1 MPAILKFRRGT
12 SIPTLN
18 ISEPY
23 YHSTNETLSIGTDGS
38 GSYVTLAGV
47 NIMNQGNLVLTNDVS
62 ASSALFT
69 GDINVDGN
77 LTIGGNLILGDEVI
91 DEIIVN
97 ASLSGSLVP
106 VSSSVFDVGSITK
119 TWRVGYFD
127 KVVASNITASAIE
140 FDDILNKP
148 TLFSGSIQVDHDT
161 TTNFVASEHIDHFSL
176 LISAGDGLTG
186 GGALTASR
194 TLTLSTGS
202 LHFTDGV
209 KTKLNIE
216 GVISSSEQVDVNLT
230 QNFTTFSSSVD
241 SRLDVVEAT
250 SASLDSNYLRLDTTN
265 DPLTGN
271 LVLSGS
277 MTASNEV
284 LVEDTLYIGDSY
296 KTKFDTGNTND
307 GAYAVLRLYTTD
319 TGSVYTK
326 NLQFGTDPLYPSYS
340 NIWPGGVTPS
350 GTNYF
355 FQSRNDGV
363 ETWFNSTGIHEWS
376 INNVQ
381 MMTLNSGGVG
391 VNYPYNAPTMPSN
404 LAVRGDGL
412 TTGTSFLIVDSNYSQ
427 SFQVLDNG
435 NTFIDGDISG
445 SGRLYID
452 TLDINTSSTDLLVLN
467 GNEFEQRTLASLIT
481 GESLISGSGTLN
493 YIPKW
498 TPDGGTLGDSIIY
511 QSGSYIGMG
520 TTFPSESLDVSG
532 SSVSDYEYIRIN
544 GKQYHVGDIRNYY
557 IPQEF
562 NTTESGYNALYES
575 SSDSISVSLTGNK
588 SAFVILPNNYV
599 FIVYEDGSD
608 LYYTIRDKGGDEI
621 LAPVLIL
628 STSNINYYYPGVVL
642 LSDRVFISFDDNN
655 DNKGKFI
662 LVDFGGNILRGA
674 TELTG
679 TYTTYYPQPIVL
691 SNDNIVFSCN
701 TNMGSNRNVFMIL
714 DKNGDVVKSPT
725 IMQGETIY
733 SDNYMGSISLS
744 NGNFVVFYKK
754 LGSPWN
760 GYFQIYDNV
769 GTLIKGD
776 TFYQAAP
783 QRSNGCSISG
793 DKFVITFDD
802 YNDSRKGKFIIYD
815 NDGNEI
821 VGETTYEESNIS
833 GQKPI
838 VKPLQNG
845 RFIISVGD
853 NNIYIIDS
861 NGTIIQ
867 PATDVTGTNE
877 YIKDIAI
884 NRDGS
889 LYILY
894 YNSSTSKV
902 SWKVWKLTGTYI
914 IGNTGI
920 GNNTPSQPLTVEGN
934 ISGSGKL
941 YLETLDANT
950 TSTSLLVLNG
960 TEIEQRTLASLISG
974 ESMVSGSGTDD
985 YIAVW
990 KNTNEIEGYSNF
1002 KWVND
1007 NNSLVIGNTTPY
1019 FAGMVNISGSD
1030 TVLLTLESDS
1040 THNLEVDYN
1049 IGKSTGAL
1057 QNVYFR
1063 QNAYEWIHNVN
1074 ANSDMSWECANSWN
1088 TLLRLQ
1094 YATDN
1099 VILNE
1104 SAGNTG
1110 IGTTSPQYKLHI
1122 NGESSNSGSL
1132 NVNDT
1137 LYVSGSRVG
1146 IGTTNPIYPLT
1157 VYTTESSYGIFHTTN
1172 SGSAMGT
1179 YIDFNG
1185 GWFGTVSDDPL
1196 KFYTNDSGAQMTI
1209 QNGTGYVGIGTTIPS
1224 VKLEVVGDTTLSGSL
1239 SISGSMSITSTN
1251 LVTNLNAD
1259 YLDSQHGTYYLDY
1272 TNFTNLPTL
1281 VSGSSQINIYDV
1293 TGFTAYSASVDTR
1306 MDGISAAT
1314 SSYLLNTTDTLTGTL
1329 TVTDTIIATT
1339 GSLDYIISDEIR
1351 LSSASLSYQ
1360 ENIDVDLA
1368 TPEVVATVETGSH
1381 DGVFFD
1387 YIVKNGINVR
1397 AGIVMAAHNDVS
1409 VTYTDMSTTD
1419 LGNTTPMVL
1428 SVDLDSGNMRLI
1440 ATPTTDN
1447 WTVKTLVRSL

>member
-363 ETWFNSTGIHEWS
+363 ETWFNSTGIHEWA

-481 GESLISGSGTLN
+481 
-493 YIPKW
+493 
-498 TPDGGTLGDSIIY
+498 
-511 QSGSYIGMG
+511 
-520 TTFPSESLDVSG
+520 
-532 SSVSDYEYIRIN
+532 
-544 GKQYHVGDIRNYY
+544 
-557 IPQEF
+557 
-562 NTTESGYNALYES
+562 
-575 SSDSISVSLTGNK
+575 
-588 SAFVILPNNYV
+588 
-599 FIVYEDGSD
+599 
-608 LYYTIRDKGGDEI
+608 
-621 LAPVLIL
+621 
-628 STSNINYYYPGVVL
+628 
-642 LSDRVFISFDDNN
+642 
-655 DNKGKFI
+655 
-662 LVDFGGNILRGA
+662 
-674 TELTG
+674 
-679 TYTTYYPQPIVL
+679 
-691 SNDNIVFSCN
+691 
-701 TNMGSNRNVFMIL
+701 
-714 DKNGDVVKSPT
+714 
-725 IMQGETIY
+725 
-733 SDNYMGSISLS
+733 
-744 NGNFVVFYKK
+744 
-754 LGSPWN
+754 
-760 GYFQIYDNV
+760 
-769 GTLIKGD
+769 
-776 TFYQAAP
+776 
-783 QRSNGCSISG
+783 
-793 DKFVITFDD
+793 
-802 YNDSRKGKFIIYD
+802 
-815 NDGNEI
+815 
-821 VGETTYEESNIS
+821 
-833 GQKPI
+833 
-838 VKPLQNG
+838 
-845 RFIISVGD
+845 
-853 NNIYIIDS
+853 
-861 NGTIIQ
+861 
-867 PATDVTGTNE
+867 
-877 YIKDIAI
+877 
-884 NRDGS
+884 
-889 LYILY
+889 
-894 YNSSTSKV
+894 
-902 SWKVWKLTGTYI
+902 
-914 IGNTGI
+914 
-920 GNNTPSQPLTVEGN
+920 
-934 ISGSGKL
+934 
-941 YLETLDANT
+941 
-950 TSTSLLVLNG
+950 
-960 TEIEQRTLASLISG
+960 G